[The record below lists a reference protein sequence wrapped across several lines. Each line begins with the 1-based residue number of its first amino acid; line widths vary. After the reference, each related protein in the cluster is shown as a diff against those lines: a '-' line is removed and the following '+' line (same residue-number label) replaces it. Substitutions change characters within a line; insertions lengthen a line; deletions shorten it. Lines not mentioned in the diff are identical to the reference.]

1 VKALSRYGKNSYKAP
16 TTLTRKQQI
25 MWIWTGWNKPK
36 VNLNLWRYTLYATL
50 IGWGSCAWAQATEET
65 LLRISQSGRIVLGVR
80 DTAIPLSYLDA
91 SGAHIGYHMDIC
103 LRLVTAIRQRF
114 DLPQLKVVTVPV
126 TLSTRFALLNNNTID
141 IECGDNAVNS
151 SSLKQALV
159 PYATM
164 VSEIR
169 LMTLADNQDLNLD
182 NLGGKTLGITA
193 GGTTA
198 PTLRALTRTSTLK
211 IKEVFGRDTADTFV
225 LLETGRV
232 DAVAFPA
239 PYLIAQRAL
248 SANPSRFVLVDGVL
262 RTDPIAIMFR
272 LQDENLHS
280 LANEVLGSMMRTG
293 EMARLYDKWF
303 MQPVPRLA
311 QPIGIILPPKLRAL
325 FDAPGSEM
333 QGM

>member
-1 VKALSRYGKNSYKAP
+1 
-16 TTLTRKQQI
+16 
-25 MWIWTGWNKPK
+25 MWIWTGWYKPK
-36 VNLNLWRYTLYATL
+36 VNPNLWRYSLCAAL
-50 IGWGSCAWAQATEET
+50 IGWNPSVFAQTNEAT
-65 LLRISQSGRIVLGVR
+65 LLRMAQSGRIVLGVR

-91 SGAHIGYHMDIC
+91 SGAHIGYHMDVC

-151 SSLKQALV
+151 SSLKQALLL
-159 PYATM
+159 YATM

-169 LMTLADNQDLNLD
+169 LMALADNPDLGLA

-211 IKEVFGRDTADTFV
+211 IKEVFGRDAADTFG
-225 LLETGRV
+225 LLEAGRV
-232 DAVAFPA
+232 DAVALPT
-239 PYLIAQRAL
+239 PYLLAQRAL
-248 SANPSRFVLVDGVL
+248 SANPGQFIAVSGVL
-262 RTDPIAIMFR
+262 RTEPLAIMFR
-272 LQDENLHS
+272 LQDENLHA
-280 LANEVLGSMMRTG
+280 LANEVLSGMMKTG

-303 MQPVPRLA
+303 MQPIPRLA
-311 QPIGIILPPKLRAL
+311 QPIGIPLPPALRAL
-325 FDAPGSEM
+325 FEVPGSEM